1 MHEEQIAIAPFI
13 VRAQELCENRGGR
26 PGFPVL
32 NGLYRLCK
40 RKATLTS
47 KTQSEFRSCV
57 KVEVDVLGSP
67 SLMVRMVSVDVNV
80 H

>member
-13 VRAQELCENRGGR
+13 VRGQELCETRGGR
-26 PGFPVL
+26 PGFPVP
-32 NGLYRLCK
+32 NGLYRHCK
-40 RKATLTS
+40 HKATLNS

-57 KVEVDVLGSP
+57 EVEVAVLGSP
-67 SLMVRMVSVDVNV
+67 SLIVRTVSVDVNL